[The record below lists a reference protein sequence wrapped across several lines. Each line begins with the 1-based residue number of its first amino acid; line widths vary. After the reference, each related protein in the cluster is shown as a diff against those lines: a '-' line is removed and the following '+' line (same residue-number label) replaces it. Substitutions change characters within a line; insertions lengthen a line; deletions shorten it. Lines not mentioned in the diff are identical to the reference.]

1 MKKILSVVMGCV
13 TALSVMGVPARRDGL
28 VRTQSDGTQITV
40 YQHGDEL
47 YHYFTNE
54 AGEWLEQDEKGDF
67 QVVTSKSEEE
77 IAVRRSQSRY
87 AAHATARKQKALQSG
102 PILSPRGAIILVSFN
117 DIEFST
123 SKAHMTNW
131 AMGENFT
138 EDGATGSINR
148 YFKDVSW
155 GQYNLQLDVYGP
167 VTLSRNASYY
177 GQNKSNGDDA
187 HADEMIVE
195 ACRLAAEKEGTDF
208 SQYDYDNDGKVDWVV
223 VIYAGKGEADG
234 GAAYT
239 IWPHQYDLSYTG
251 KQFQLH
257 GKTIDHY
264 CCLNEID
271 GVTNECAGIGTF
283 CHEFSHIMGL
293 PDIYSTDA
301 SSTHKTLGKWD
312 VMDYGPYNNDGNTPP
327 AYSAYERWWMGWFEP
342 TLLKDTA
349 TYILSDLSETKAA
362 GYINSLGKKITDVTD
377 PNPTIFYMLEN
388 RQKYNW
394 DAYLPGEGLIIT
406 KITYNKY
413 DWQQNTVN
421 YSVSKMGIDLIEADG
436 KTPTYSK
443 SNPLNGYFGKQGDA
457 YPAGSDEFTAV
468 NKYKVTNIV
477 LENEQI
483 SLDVNGGGEEET
495 LATSFVLPTTGEI
508 RKIMIN
514 GQLYIMYKGAMYNVQ
529 GRKVNEN

>member
-1 MKKILSVVMGCV
+1 MVMGCAMAV
-13 TALSVMGVPARRDGL
+13 SVMGVPARREGF

-47 YHYFTNE
+47 YHYFTNGE
-54 AGEWLEQDEKGDF
+54 GEWLEQDEKGDF
-67 QVVTSKSEEE
+67 QVVASKNDEE
-77 IAVRRSQSRY
+77 IAVRRAQSRY
-87 AAHATARKQKALQSG
+87 AAHATARRQKALQSG
-102 PILSPRGAIILVSFN
+102 PILSPKGAIILVSFN
-117 DIEFST
+117 DIEFTT
-123 SKAHMTNW
+123 SKEFMTNW

-155 GQYNLQLDVYGP
+155 GQYDLQLDVFGP
-167 VTLSRNASYY
+167 VTLSRKASYY
-177 GQNKSNGDDA
+177 GQNNSSGDDL
-187 HADEMIVE
+187 HADDMIVE
-195 ACRLAAEKEGTDF
+195 ACQLAAQTEGADF
-208 SQYDYDNDGKVDWVV
+208 SQYDYNNDGKVDWVV

-301 SSTHKTLGKWD
+301 SATHKTSGQWD
-312 VMDYGPYNNDGNTPP
+312 LMDYGPYNNDGNTPP

-342 TLLKDTA
+342 KLLKDTA
-349 TYILSDLSETKAA
+349 TYILPELSESKAA
-362 GYINSLGKKITDVTD
+362 GYINSLGKEITDVTN
-377 PNPTIFYMLEN
+377 PNPTIFYILEN
-388 RQKYNW
+388 RQKNGW
-394 DAYLPGEGLIIT
+394 DAYLPGEGLLVT
-406 KITYNKY
+406 KIRYSSY
-413 DWQQNTVN
+413 DWINNRVN
-421 YSVSKMGIDLIEADG
+421 YSSSKLGIDIIEADG
-436 KTPTYSK
+436 KTPSYVRG
-443 SNPLNGYFGKQGDA
+443 NPQNGYFGKPGDA

-468 NKYKVTNIV
+468 NNYQVTNIV

-483 SLDVNGGGEEET
+483 SFDMNGGGAEET
-495 LATSFVLPTTGEI
+495 LATSFVLPTVVGYQ
-508 RKIMIN
+508 KILID
-514 GQLYIMYKGAMYNVQ
+514 GQLYIIHEGTIYDVR
-529 GRKVNEN
+529 GRRVDW